1 MLLHKAITSERD
13 RDGCGGRGDV
23 GAAAHRR
30 PARDRRRSP
39 HRRHY
44 IGARPRADARSGPLA
59 ETITRKVVTCDRN
72 ETIATIM
79 ERITMGFRHVP
90 VYSHGLSACDGPSGV
105 TARSSGFVAGHRC
118 FLYPSCPAPLAGE
131 GREGQP

>member
-1 MLLHKAITSERD
+1 PL
-13 RDGCGGRGDV
+13 
-23 GAAAHRR
+23 
-30 PARDRRRSP
+30 RDRRRSP

-44 IGARPRADARSGPLA
+44 LGARPRADARSGPLG

-105 TARSSGFVAGHRC
+105 TPHSSGFVAGHRMLLVP
-118 FLYPSCPAPLAGE
+118 FLPCSAC
-131 GREGQP
+131 RERQG